1 MSGFYKISLTVLL
14 IIEEIFTNFRR
25 GHTHTYTYSQDGGVK
40 PLIIPFL
47 VTKVDKKN
55 KHPLPDMNRTYPPS
69 AVFLNSLHIFCVSS
83 CSWHE
88 MGTKDL
94 PTVIDYILQTT
105 GAEQIFY
112 AGHSMGTTMF
122 YVLCA
127 ERPEYNS
134 KIRAMFSLAP
144 IAFMSNMKSPLI
156 QLTATIGDELGV
168 SCQLT

>member
-1 MSGFYKISLTVLL
+1 
-14 IIEEIFTNFRR
+14 
-25 GHTHTYTYSQDGGVK
+25 
-40 PLIIPFL
+40 
-47 VTKVDKKN
+47 
-55 KHPLPDMNRTYPPS
+55 
-69 AVFLNSLHIFCVSS
+69 
-83 CSWHE
+83 

-94 PTVIDYILQTT
+94 PKVIDYILQTT
-105 GAEQIFY
+105 GSDQIFY

-122 YVLCA
+122 YVLCS

-168 SCQLT
+168 SSQLI

>member
-1 MSGFYKISLTVLL
+1 VKKI
-14 IIEEIFTNFRR
+14 N
-25 GHTHTYTYSQDGGVK
+25 
-40 PLIIPFL
+40 IPIL
-47 VTKVDKKN
+47 VTKVDKKEQTPTRWHN
-55 KHPLPDMNRTYPPS
+55 LNYAPS
-69 AVFLNSLHIFCVSS
+69 VVHFNSLHILCVSS

-94 PTVIDYILQTT
+94 PTVIDYILKQT

-122 YVLCA
+122 YILCS

-144 IAFMSNMKSPLI
+144 VAFMSNLKSPLI
-156 QLTATIGDELGV
+156 RLTATIGDQLGV
-168 SCQLT
+168 SCQRIYDYVITLFVHDKQMHLRCKQQMQSCK